1 MAKLRFQMK
10 TMNHTYTTTG
20 LLIPLASIAALLST
34 GYTVG
39 GGGGSSSSAFA
50 QQTFPPPIFY
60 QLRNI
65 FHLMQS
71 RFLLA
76 IFRNLL

>member
-1 MAKLRFQMK
+1 MMAKLRFQMK

-65 FHLMQS
+65 LS
-71 RFLLA
+71 YA
-76 IFRNLL
+76 ITIPFSDL